1 MYDDCYL
8 PGRRNVCLT
17 LALLW
22 LATLKWGVSRGGCG
36 WPEPEL
42 LESLMTMMLTEK
54 QIRVLRFFRDYR
66 QEHGI
71 SPTLAEAAQALGV
84 SKITVHEHLNQLTKK
99 GAVQRD
105 RAKARAVAILYDPD
119 ADELSSTEDG
129 IPSLP
134 LVGRIAAGR
143 PIEALEDRED
153 VRLTDLVPTGDR
165 IYMLRVRGKSMI
177 EDHIDDGDLVVV
189 ERRETANDGDIVVA
203 ILEDEEATLKRFYRE
218 SNGMIRLQPAN
229 SEMEPL
235 FTNRVQL
242 RGVVRG
248 VVRNYR

>member
-1 MYDDCYL
+1 M
-8 PGRRNVCLT
+8 
-17 LALLW
+17 
-22 LATLKWGVSRGGCG
+22 
-36 WPEPEL
+36 
-42 LESLMTMMLTEK
+42 MTMMLTEK

>member
-1 MYDDCYL
+1 MNL
-8 PGRRNVCLT
+8 
-17 LALLW
+17 
-22 LATLKWGVSRGGCG
+22 
-36 WPEPEL
+36 
-42 LESLMTMMLTEK
+42 MLTEK
-54 QIRVLRFFRDYR
+54 QIRVLRYFRDYR
-66 QEHGI
+66 REHGI
-71 SPTLAEAAQALGV
+71 APTLDEAAQALGV
-84 SKITVHEHLNQLTKK
+84 SKITIHEHLNQLTKK
-99 GAVQRD
+99 GAIHRD

-119 ADELSSTEDG
+119 AEELEHGADAS
-129 IPSLP
+129 PSLP
-134 LVGRIAAGR
+134 LVGSIAAGR

-153 VRLTDLVPTGDR
+153 VSLTELVPTGDR
-165 IYMLRVRGKSMI
+165 IYMLRVKGKSMI

-189 ERRETANDGDIVVA
+189 ERRETASDGDIVVA

-248 VVRNYR
+248 VIRKFR

>member
-1 MYDDCYL
+1 M
-8 PGRRNVCLT
+8 N
-17 LALLW
+17 
-22 LATLKWGVSRGGCG
+22 
-36 WPEPEL
+36 
-42 LESLMTMMLTEK
+42 MMLTEK
-54 QIRVLRFFRDYR
+54 QIRVLRYFRDYR
-66 QEHGI
+66 RENGI
-71 SPTLAEAAQALGV
+71 APTLDEAAQALGV
-84 SKITVHEHLNQLTKK
+84 SKITIHEHLNQLSKK
-99 GAVQRD
+99 GAIHRD

-119 ADELSSTEDG
+119 AETADAHDDP
-129 IPSLP
+129 IPTLP
-134 LVGRIAAGR
+134 LVGSIAAGR
-143 PIEALEDRED
+143 PIDALEDREE
-153 VRLTDLVPTGDR
+153 VSLTELVPTGDR
-165 IYMLRVRGKSMI
+165 IYLLRVRGKSMI

-248 VVRNYR
+248 VIRKFR

>member
-1 MYDDCYL
+1 MNL
-8 PGRRNVCLT
+8 
-17 LALLW
+17 
-22 LATLKWGVSRGGCG
+22 
-36 WPEPEL
+36 
-42 LESLMTMMLTEK
+42 MLTEK

-66 QEHGI
+66 QENGI
-71 SPTLAEAAQALGV
+71 APTLDEAAQALGV
-84 SKITVHEHLNQLTKK
+84 SKITIHEHLNQLSKK
-99 GAVQRD
+99 GAIHRD

-119 ADELSSTEDG
+119 ADEQDQNDDA

-134 LVGRIAAGR
+134 LVGSIAAGR

-153 VRLTDLVPTGDR
+153 LSLTELVPTGDR
-165 IYMLRVRGKSMI
+165 IYLLRVRGKSMI

-218 SNGMIRLQPAN
+218 PNGMIRLQPAN

-248 VVRNYR
+248 VIRKFR